1 MKDKSTGGS
10 GIFNFESH
18 AHWKDNQ
25 FAWFY
30 ASLILLASLILGIA
44 LYFSGIYESMA
55 WRSVKI
61 FFILFS
67 FIALVGDYHKHK
79 AEISYVEAVLLCL
92 KTGFYFLA
100 MYLPIIIIFLGT
112 SKVEMQAV
120 VKNEVMEQSFSF
132 FEMVFV
138 NYLETVV
145 TTAICAIAAAF
156 TVGFINK
163 KQPKE

>member
-1 MKDKSTGGS
+1 MKDKSSSSS
-10 GIFNFESH
+10 GLFNFESH
-18 AHWKDNQ
+18 GHWKDNQ

-30 ASLILLASLILGIA
+30 ASLILVASLILGIS
-44 LYFSGIYESMA
+44 LYLSGVYESMS

-67 FIALVGDYHKHK
+67 FIALVSDYHKHK

-100 MYLPIIIIFLGT
+100 MYLPIIIIFLAT
-112 SKVEMQAV
+112 SKTEMQAV

-156 TVGFINK
+156 TVGFIHNK
-163 KQPKE
+163 KQES